1 MFHKNNGV
9 PGRERHFFVP
19 TPEHPMST
27 TPLIRQRYLTID
39 GRRVRYLRAG
49 SGSPVV
55 LIYANSATLTA
66 HIKRLS
72 TKHTVFA
79 FDNPGYCGSDP
90 LDLAEIT
97 VADLADALAAAMHF
111 MGFTK
116 VPVFGTH
123 TGAAIAIELAMRH
136 PNLVSGLM
144 LDGIPLFTREEFE
157 AHERDGY
164 FFRLEPQLLGG
175 HFTNSWTRA
184 RDWLAFDPW
193 CSRTPEHARLS
204 GPEASAESLHFGMLM
219 YFRYARHYEKPYK
232 AAFKFGEIGAS
243 RIASIECPCVF
254 AASVTDGLSAHF
266 PRFPPLKA
274 NQRIVLLGAD
284 PDDMFALIERTLEDY
299 DAQATPP
306 SDPAPSGGGRGIEK
320 QFVDLEDGQI
330 FVRSRGNA
338 DRPAV
343 LLLHDAPGSALVLEP
358 LIAALGKDHRVY
370 APDLPGCAESD
381 PLPVPQPTIT
391 DYVEA
396 MRRVCA
402 ALQIDR
408 VTVYGIGFGSSIAI
422 ELARAAPELV
432 ASLVLRG
439 VLLPDSEERR
449 DMEAYY
455 APHIAV
461 DAYGGHWYRTWLMLR
476 DSLIY
481 WPWYKRGPQ
490 AMRAIR
496 ADFSADRLHDWTVQ
510 VMLRHRSYHH
520 VIDAALLH
528 DAGAA
533 LKRVA
538 APILVCDDAEQ
549 PFSAYKHA
557 LAACAPHAEIFPSS
571 DPVWEAERIGGF
583 IAGQC
588 RES

>member
-1 MFHKNNGV
+1 
-9 PGRERHFFVP
+9 
-19 TPEHPMST
+19 
-27 TPLIRQRYLTID
+27 
-39 GRRVRYLRAG
+39 
-49 SGSPVV
+49 
-55 LIYANSATLTA
+55 
-66 HIKRLS
+66 
-72 TKHTVFA
+72 
-79 FDNPGYCGSDP
+79 
-90 LDLAEIT
+90 
-97 VADLADALAAAMHF
+97 
-111 MGFTK
+111 
-116 VPVFGTH
+116 
-123 TGAAIAIELAMRH
+123 
-136 PNLVSGLM
+136 
-144 LDGIPLFTREEFE
+144 
-157 AHERDGY
+157 
-164 FFRLEPQLLGG
+164 
-175 HFTNSWTRA
+175 
-184 RDWLAFDPW
+184 
-193 CSRTPEHARLS
+193 
-204 GPEASAESLHFGMLM
+204 
-219 YFRYARHYEKPYK
+219 
-232 AAFKFGEIGAS
+232 
-243 RIASIECPCVF
+243 
-254 AASVTDGLSAHF
+254 
-266 PRFPPLKA
+266 
-274 NQRIVLLGAD
+274 
-284 PDDMFALIERTLEDY
+284 MFALIERTLEDY